1 MDPRTVCQREG
12 VSNDINDARKEARKE
27 HIGEVARH
35 FLLCTGSDCRKDGA
49 NATWSY
55 AKGRIARASK
65 TAPDGRIYRSQV
77 DCLNL
82 CEGGPIGIVYPEGTW
97 YGALDKAAIDRVI
110 DEHLV
115 GGKPVD
121 DLRIA
126 QVRGIVTSRDAVTPK
141 KKAGGKGKK
150 KK

>member
-1 MDPRTVCQREG
+1 

-35 FLLCTGSDCRKDGA
+35 FLLCTGSDCRKGGA

-55 AKGRIARASK
+55 AKGRISRASRI
-65 TAPDGRIYRSQV
+65 APDGRIYRSQV

-97 YGALDKAAIDRVI
+97 YGALDKAAIDRLI

-115 GGKPVD
+115 GGKPVE

-126 QVRGIVTSRDAVTPK
+126 QVRGIAGGQHTPDGSKPTK
-141 KKAGGKGKK
+141 KKAARKGKK